1 MDESIAMKGTTRKK
15 GMFGLGNVEW
25 PVFIVSGG
33 VLLLFVIAS
42 LINPEFVS
50 GQVTKYFGLSCKY
63 FGAYWQ
69 WLLFL
74 NFVIAMGL
82 GISKY
87 GSVKLGNV
95 DVPELSTFKWIS
107 IIMCTLLAGGGVF
120 WSAAEPMYYF
130 ISTPPVFDG
139 VKSATVAAVV
149 PAMEQ
154 SFLHWGFLAWSI
166 LGTLGAVVLMYVHY
180 HKGHPLQ
187 ARGLLYP
194 VFGEKIMTNTL
205 GQIVE
210 GCCILAV
217 AAGTIGPIGFLGLQ
231 VSYAL
236 NQLFGIPDVYGTQLS
251 IIIALV
257 CVYTISAISGL
268 HKGIQILSR
277 INIWLTVGLIT
288 VILFIGPGAFIIDT
302 FTQSMGAY
310 LKDFTTLSLFRGDL
324 GWLSWWTVFFW
335 GWFLGYGP
343 LMAVLIARISKGRTI
358 REIMVAVGVIAPIA
372 THFWFTIL
380 GGTGIFYE
388 MANPGVISGPL
399 KEAGLPAAL
408 MAVVGQLPMS
418 SILIPLFLVLI
429 FLFLATTGDSMSLAI
444 AICVTGE
451 DDPPRSMRVFWAVT
465 MGAVAAILIRMGAG
479 GIGALQSFIVITAVP
494 VGFIMLPTLWGGP
507 QMAKK
512 LYDEQNVG

>member
-1 MDESIAMKGTTRKK
+1 MEETITMEESTPKK
-15 GMFGLGNVEW
+15 KFQWTNMEW

-33 VLLLFVIAS
+33 ILLLFVIAS

-50 GQVTKYFGLSCKY
+50 GQVNKYFGLSCKY

-74 NFVIAMGL
+74 NFVIAMCL
-82 GISKY
+82 AMSKY
-87 GSVKLGNV
+87 GGVKLGNI
-95 DVPELSTFKWIS
+95 DAPELSTFKWIA

-139 VKSATVAAVV
+139 VESATKAAIV

-154 SFLHWGFLAWSI
+154 SFLHWGFLAWAI

-180 HKGHPLQ
+180 HKGHKLQ
-187 ARGLLYP
+187 ARGLMYP

-236 NQLFGIPDVYGTQLS
+236 NQTLGIPDVDGTQLS
-251 IIIALV
+251 ISIALV

-268 HKGIQILSR
+268 HKGIQLLSR
-277 INIWLTVGLIT
+277 INVWLTVGLMAT
-288 VILFIGPGAFIIDT
+288 ILLIGPGGFIIDT
-302 FTQSMGAY
+302 FTHSLGAY
-310 LKDFTTLSLFRGDL
+310 LKDFTTLSLYRGDL

-343 LMAVLIARISKGRTI
+343 LMAVLIARISRGRTV
-358 REIMVAVGVIAPIA
+358 REIMLAVGVIAPIA

-388 MANPGVISGPL
+388 LATPGVISGPL

-408 MAVVGQLPMS
+408 MAVVGQLPMAS
-418 SILIPLFLVLI
+418 LLIPLFLILI
-429 FLFLATTGDSMSLAI
+429 FLFLATTGDSMSLSI

-451 DDPPRSMRVFWAVT
+451 DDPPRSMRVFWAIT
-465 MGAVAAILIRMGAG
+465 MGAVAAILIKMGAG

-494 VGFIMLPTLWGGP
+494 VGFIMLPTLWGGVN
-507 QMAKK
+507 MARE
-512 LYDEQNVG
+512 LYKEQN

>member
-1 MDESIAMKGTTRKK
+1 MDENVT
-15 GMFGLGNVEW
+15 GNGSFQWKNIEW
-25 PVFIVSGG
+25 PVFLVSGG

-50 GQVTKYFGLSCKY
+50 GQVNKYFGLSCKY

-74 NFVIAMGL
+74 NFLVAMGL
-82 GISKY
+82 AVSKY
-87 GSVKLGNV
+87 GDVRLGMI
-95 DVPELSTFKWIS
+95 DAPEMSTFKWVA

-139 VKSATVAAVV
+139 VVSATKAAVV

-180 HKGHPLQ
+180 HKGHALQ
-187 ARGLLYP
+187 ARGLMYP
-194 VFGEKIMTNTL
+194 VFGPKIMKNTL
-205 GQIVE
+205 GQLVE

-236 NQLFGIPDVYGTQLS
+236 NQVFGIPDVYGTQLA
-251 IIIALV
+251 IIIGLV
-257 CVYTISAISGL
+257 CVYTISAITGL

-277 INIWLTVGLIT
+277 INVWLTIALIV
-288 VILFIGPGAFIIDT
+288 VILFIGPGGFIIDT
-302 FTQSMGAY
+302 FTHSMGAY
-310 LKDFTTLSLFRGDL
+310 LKDFTTMSLFRGDL

-343 LMAVLIARISKGRTI
+343 LMSVLIARISRGRTI
-358 REIMVAVGVIAPIA
+358 REIMLAVGIVAPIA

-408 MAVVGQLPMS
+408 MAVVGQLPMAS
-418 SILIPLFLVLI
+418 VLIPLFLILI
-429 FLFLATTGDSMSLAI
+429 FLFLATTGDSMSLSI

-451 DDPPRSMRVFWAVT
+451 DDPPKSMRVFWAVT
-465 MGAVAAILIRMGAG
+465 MGVVAAILIRMGAG

-507 QMAKK
+507 RMAKE
-512 LYDEQNVG
+512 LYEEQNNG

>member
-1 MDESIAMKGTTRKK
+1 MNESTTMKGTTQKN
-15 GMFGLGNVEW
+15 GIFQSGNIEW

-50 GQVTKYFGLSCKY
+50 GQVNKYFGLSCKY

-74 NFVIAMGL
+74 NFLIAMAL
-82 GISKY
+82 GFSKY
-87 GSVKLGNV
+87 GSVRLGNV
-95 DVPELSTFKWIS
+95 DVPELSTFKWVA

-130 ISTPPVFDG
+130 TSTPPVFG
-139 VKSATVAAVV
+139 GIESATAAAVV

-194 VFGEKIMTNTL
+194 VFGEKIMKNTL

-236 NQLFGIPDVYGTQLS
+236 NQMFGIPDVYGTQLA

-257 CVYTISAISGL
+257 CVYTISAITGL
-268 HKGIQILSR
+268 HRGIQFLSR
-277 INIWLTVGLIT
+277 VNVWLTVALMAI
-288 VILFIGPGAFIIDT
+288 ILLIGPGGFIIDT

-310 LKDFTTLSLFRGDL
+310 LRDFTTMSLFRGDL

-358 REIMVAVGVIAPIA
+358 REIMVAVGLIAPIA

-388 MANPGVISGPL
+388 LATPGVISGPL

-408 MAVVGQLPMS
+408 MAVVGQLPMA
-418 SILIPLFLVLI
+418 SILIPAFLVLI
-429 FLFLATTGDSMSLAI
+429 FLFLATTGDSMSLSI
-444 AICVTGE
+444 AICVTGQ
-451 DDPPRSMRVFWAVT
+451 DDPPKSMRVFWAIT
-465 MGAVAAILIRMGAG
+465 MGAVAAILIRMGSG
-479 GIGALQSFIVITAVP
+479 GIGALQSFIVVTAVP
-494 VGFIMLPTLWGGP
+494 VGFIMLPSLWGGVT
-507 QMAKK
+507 MAKE
-512 LYDEQNVG
+512 LYKEQNL